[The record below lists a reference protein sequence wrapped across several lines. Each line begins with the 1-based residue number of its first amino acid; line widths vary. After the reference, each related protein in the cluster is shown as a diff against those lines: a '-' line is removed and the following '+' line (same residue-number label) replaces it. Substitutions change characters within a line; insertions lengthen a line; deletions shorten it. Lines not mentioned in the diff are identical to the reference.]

1 MAPVLDR
8 GRSHLGLPIVSGSVP
23 EARPGSVA
31 VLLVSHDGARWLPV
45 VVDGLRSQT
54 RAPDR
59 IVCVDTGSRDE
70 GPDLLERSFGTVR
83 SLPSGTGFPEA
94 VRVAAAEAGD
104 VEWLWILHDDATPAP
119 DALERLLAAAREHP
133 EADLLGPKL
142 REWPSLRRLLEVGV
156 TISATGRRETGLERG
171 EYDQGQH
178 DDVRRV
184 LAVHSAGLL
193 VRREVLEELGGFD
206 DRLPLFGNDLDLGWR
221 AAAAGCTTLVV
232 PQAVVFH
239 AEAAHRGV
247 RRTPLT
253 GRHTHF
259 HERRGAL
266 YTLLANTPSRVLP
279 LLVVRLVLGTLLR
292 VLGYLL
298 VRSPGE
304 ALDELA
310 ALLAVRPG
318 VVRAARRERRAR
330 IGTPS
335 PAARGLLA
343 PWWLPYRHGLDA
355 VGDLVAA
362 AGNQAADVA
371 ERRRLA
377 AAARD
382 PESFAARRPVE
393 DEDLLAA
400 DTGWVARFLTNPVA
414 VLLSVVVVLVLVG
427 ARAGLG
433 PTSGGALSPA
443 PDGVGAWWR
452 LHLESW
458 HALGVGTA
466 VPAPAYVVVLALLG
480 TLLGGSPVAAVSA
493 VLVLAVP
500 FALWGAWRFLGLLGR
515 LVSPRGLPR
524 WVLLWGAT
532 TYALVPAT
540 SGAWGQGRLGVV
552 VAAAVLPWLA
562 HAVVGFLDPEA
573 DRRWRAAWRTGVLL
587 TVVVA
592 FAPATWLLAVAVVG
606 LGLGAARLVAPAALR
621 DRSAWAPPALAVGV
635 PVGLLLPWWVPA
647 LQHGAAEALLLEA
660 GRLPG
665 ATPIGVDVLTGRL
678 GGLGA
683 PAWAGLVL
691 LALALLALLPR
702 PSRVPVLIAWLLAAV
717 TAVLA
722 LVLSWVTL
730 DLAGGSVPASVSVLV
745 LALQGCLVTAAVLG
759 ALGAIEVRRSGG
771 GLGGAWRAGL
781 AAAAV
786 AAAAVPLVGLGW
798 FAGGEHELDGE
809 DPVGVPAYMVQ
820 SAETAPERGILVLT
834 GSVEDGVAHVVR
846 RGDGVTVGEDEVL
859 ALSPDDPALDA
870 LVRSLVSDTAAGA
883 ADRLA
888 ELGVEYVVLPA
899 PADGDVA
906 AVLDATSG
914 LAQASAEDRDTRAW
928 RVAREP
934 ATDALEGDGSW
945 LRPVLLV
952 AQLGLLV
959 LALVQCAPTRRASRG
974 RARR

>member
-8 GRSHLGLPIVSGSVP
+8 GRSHLGLPTVSGSVP

-45 VVDGLRSQT
+45 VVEGLRSQT
-54 RAPDR
+54 HAPDHV
-59 IVCVDTGSRDE
+59 VCVDTGSRDE
-70 GPDLLERSFGTVR
+70 GPDLLERSFGAVR

-193 VRREVLEELGGFD
+193 VRRAVLEELGGFD

-221 AAAAGCTTLVV
+221 AAAAGRTTLVV

-247 RRTPLT
+247 RRTALT

-266 YTLLANTPSRVLP
+266 YTLLANTSSRLLP

-330 IGTPS
+330 TGSPS
-335 PAARGLLA
+335 PAVRGLLA

-377 AAARD
+377 AAERD
-382 PESFAARRPVE
+382 PESFAARRPAE
-393 DEDLLAA
+393 DEDVPEA

-414 VLLSVVVVLVLVG
+414 VLLAVVVVLLLAG

-433 PTSGGALSPA
+433 ATSGGALSPA

-480 TLLGGSPVAAVSA
+480 TLLGGSAVATISA
-493 VLVLAVP
+493 LLVLAVP

-562 HAVVGFLDPEA
+562 HAVVGFVDPEP

-587 TVVVA
+587 ALVVA
-592 FAPATWLLAVAVVG
+592 FAPTTWLLAVAVVG
-606 LGLGAARLVAPAALR
+606 LGLGAARLVAPAVLG
-621 DRSAWAPPALAVGV
+621 DRSAWVPPVLAVSV

-647 LQHGAAEALLLEA
+647 LQHGAGEALLLGA

-665 ATPIGVDVLTGRL
+665 ATPAGLEVLTGRL

-683 PAWAGLVL
+683 PAWTGLVL
-691 LALALLALLPR
+691 VALALLALLPR
-702 PSRVPVLIAWLLAAV
+702 PSRVPVLLAWLLAAV
-717 TAVLA
+717 TALLA
-722 LVLSWVTL
+722 LGLSWVTL

-759 ALGAIEVRRSGG
+759 ALGAVEVRRSGG
-771 GLGGAWRAGL
+771 GRTGAWRAGL
-781 AAAAV
+781 AVTA
-786 AAAAVPLVGLGW
+786 AAAAVVPVVGLGW
-798 FAGGEHELDGE
+798 FAGGEQELAAT
-809 DPVGVPAYMVQ
+809 DPAGVPAYMVQ

-834 GSVEDGVAHVVR
+834 GSVEDGIAHVVR

-859 ALSPDDPALDA
+859 ALSPADPALDE
-870 LVRSLVSDTAAGA
+870 LVRALVSDAAAGA

-888 ELGVEYVVLPA
+888 GLGVEYVVLPA

-906 AVLDATSG
+906 AVLDATAG

-928 RVAREP
+928 RVTREP
-934 ATDALEGDGSW
+934 EAEALEGDGSW
-945 LRPVLLV
+945 LRPVLLL